1 MAACSARCSPRLSST
16 RRNRRSS
23 ACTPRASGRS
33 RRTARS
39 SSGRSTT
46 SRSRTITE
54 SSTAARR
61 CCRWWRSRR
70 HSRIRR
76 GCCWICSLQPLEG
89 AVFFTYREKKMSLQ
103 ARRNFWPLLL
113 VAALAAFASGC
124 ATVKDAPLKENAA
137 SVDVTGE
144 ALVFMTARLTNAY
157 KPRYTPTI
165 LVTFIQSATGE
176 METFSFR
183 ADKAY
188 STGDGY
194 SEHIVAFKLAP
205 GRYQVRQIRA
215 MSRAFPIIALFE
227 VPVYQMI
234 DVKKPGAYY
243 LGRIEATVVERTDE
257 KLLRAGPVVPLID
270 QGVAG

>member
-1 MAACSARCSPRLSST
+1 
-16 RRNRRSS
+16 
-23 ACTPRASGRS
+23 
-33 RRTARS
+33 
-39 SSGRSTT
+39 
-46 SRSRTITE
+46 
-54 SSTAARR
+54 
-61 CCRWWRSRR
+61 
-70 HSRIRR
+70 
-76 GCCWICSLQPLEG
+76 
-89 AVFFTYREKKMSLQ
+89 
-103 ARRNFWPLLL
+103 
-113 VAALAAFASGC
+113 
-124 ATVKDAPLKENAA
+124 
-137 SVDVTGE
+137 
-144 ALVFMTARLTNAY
+144 
-157 KPRYTPTI
+157 
-165 LVTFIQSATGE
+165 

-270 QGVAG
+270 QGVAGASSGTFQVNISDRLDEDMRVLGPRYPALTKVAVEKLLLQPWRQPTDGEMESLKK